1 MKKLTPVKL
10 SPVFKDYIWGGTK
23 LKSVFGKKSDLDI
36 LAESW
41 ELSAHRDGQSK
52 IVGGEFDGL
61 EFNDYLEKIGKEAL
75 GCNSAR
81 FDYFPLL
88 IKLIDAKGD
97 LSVQVHPD
105 DEYAMENEGEYG
117 KTEMWYIL
125 ECDEGACLYYGFNR
139 DVTRQE
145 YEDAIKNGTL
155 TDILNR
161 VPVKTGDVFFIP
173 AGTVHAIGSGILIC
187 EIQQN
192 SNTTYRVYDYCRR
205 DKNGNMRPLHIEKAL
220 EVSSLK
226 KSPELPEIPDGAETL
241 LAECEYFSVKRL
253 RVEGDMTVA
262 AGDDS
267 FVSFIVTDG
276 DGILSYNGGKLD
288 ISKGDSIFV
297 PAGIGYLTVSGKCEL
312 IDSRVGHKN

>member
-1 MKKLTPVKL
+1 MNLTPVKL

-52 IVGGEFDGL
+52 IVGGEFNGL
-61 EFNDYLEKIGKEAL
+61 EFNEYLSKIGKEAL
-75 GCNSAR
+75 GENSAR

-105 DEYAMENEGEYG
+105 DAYAMEHEGEYG

-125 ECDEGACLYYGFNR
+125 GCDEGACLYYGFNR
-139 DVTRQE
+139 DVTREE

-161 VPVKTGDVFFIP
+161 VPVKEGDVFFIP
-173 AGTVHAIGSGILIC
+173 AGTVHAIGAGILIC

-226 KSPELPEIPDGAETL
+226 KSPELPEISKSEETL

-253 RVEGDMTVA
+253 RIDGNKTVV
-262 AGDDS
+262 AGKDS

-276 DGILSYNGGKLD
+276 SGSLAYNGGSLEF
-288 ISKGDSIFV
+288 SKGDSIFV
-297 PAGIGYLTVSGKCEL
+297 PAGTGDLTVSGKCEL